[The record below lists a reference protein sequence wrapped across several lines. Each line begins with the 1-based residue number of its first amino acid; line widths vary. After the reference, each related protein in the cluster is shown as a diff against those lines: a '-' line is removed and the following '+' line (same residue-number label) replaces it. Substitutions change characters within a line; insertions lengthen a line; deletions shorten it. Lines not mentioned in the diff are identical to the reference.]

1 MRVPLG
7 IPSDRVMGAQGQ
19 LGDLNSI
26 PDDATR
32 STIFQTIRV
41 GRYGLEPDCNR
52 LTKNLGLTAG

>member
-1 MRVPLG
+1 
-7 IPSDRVMGAQGQ
+7 MGAQGQ